1 MALVFAMMAL
11 RENFARKTLVFSAP
25 MEHVVLLLKRAVL
38 LVVGFIAL
46 DVART
51 DMECVVLSLN
61 CLICVVPLIQGVVP
75 NPHLGVYVAQWTF
88 PSAVIRAKSAV
99 QGEHIA
105 VVPETAVTLMKYVS
119 MTTRCAWHRMD

>member
-1 MALVFAMMAL
+1 MAFVSQKRTSVGKWLLVQSLMALTAAVFLCKAHQDCYNGGTWKNGTCL
-11 RENFARKTLVFSAP
+11 CND
-25 MEHVVLLLKRAVL
+25 
-38 LVVGFIAL
+38 GF
-46 DVART
+46 T
-51 DMECVVLSLN
+51 GKFCEK
-61 CLICVVPLIQGVVP
+61 GVVP

>member
-25 MEHVVLLLKRAVL
+25 MEQVVLLLKRAVL
-38 LVVGFIAL
+38 LVVRLIAL
-46 DVART
+46 DVAPA

-88 PSAVIRAKSAV
+88 PSVAIRAMSAV
-99 QGEHIA
+99 QEEHIA

-119 MTTRCAWHRMD
+119 MTTRCACLRMD

>member
-11 RENFARKTLVFSAP
+11 RENFARKTLVLSAP

-38 LVVGFIAL
+38 LVVGLIAL
-46 DVART
+46 DVAPT

-61 CLICVVPLIQGVVP
+61 RLICVVPLIQGVVP
-75 NPHLGVYVAQWTF
+75 NPHLGVYVAQWTL
-88 PSAVIRAKSAV
+88 PSVAIRAMSAV
-99 QGEHIA
+99 QEEHIA

-119 MTTRCAWHRMD
+119 MTTRCACLRMD

>member
-25 MEHVVLLLKRAVL
+25 MEQVVLLLKRAVL
-38 LVVGFIAL
+38 LVVGLSAL
-46 DVART
+46 DVAPT
-51 DMECVVLSLN
+51 DMECVVLSLS
-61 CLICVVPLIQGVVP
+61 CLICVVPPIQGVVP
-75 NPHLGVYVAQWTF
+75 NPHLGVYVAQWTL
-88 PSAVIRAKSAV
+88 PSVAIRAMSAV

-119 MTTRCAWHRMD
+119 MTTRCACLRMD

>member
-1 MALVFAMMAL
+1 
-11 RENFARKTLVFSAP
+11 

-61 CLICVVPLIQGVVP
+61 CLICVVPLIQG
-75 NPHLGVYVAQWTF
+75 
-88 PSAVIRAKSAV
+88 KSGNEEAFRCFLF
-99 QGEHIA
+99 QIA
-105 VVPETAVTLMKYVS
+105 GFFLT
-119 MTTRCAWHRMD
+119 